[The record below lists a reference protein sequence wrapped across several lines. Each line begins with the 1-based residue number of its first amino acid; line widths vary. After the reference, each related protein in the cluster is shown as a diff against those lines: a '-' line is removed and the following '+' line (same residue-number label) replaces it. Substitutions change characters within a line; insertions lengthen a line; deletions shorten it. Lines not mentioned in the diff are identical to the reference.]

1 MKKMIAVLVDEV
13 RSETR
18 RANISHTETVQKE
31 VKELKESC
39 RDFS

>member
-18 RANISHTETVQKE
+18 RANISYTETVQKRSSK
-31 VKELKESC
+31 VKRKL
-39 RDFS
+39 